1 MFRLDSN
8 HRSGFLVYQGN
19 LPGSI
24 GICHLRIIRGR
35 ERLLFLV
42 SELTHNPGPSVTNAI
57 EHIWE
62 AILREFSS
70 LLGEW
75 ETPPMLVEHYSDEA
89 VYGDPSGGH
98 RYAEAFV
105 EPHHIIWEA
114 RTPLEISL
122 LAGVPVIDL
131 EIPVN
136 VLTLKPDTL
145 EQEAVH
151 AKRKTHLR
159 LV

>member
-1 MFRLDSN
+1 MSRLDSDN
-8 HRSGFLVYQGN
+8 RSGFLVYQGN

-24 GICHLRIIRGR
+24 GICHLRILRGDN
-35 ERLLFLV
+35 RLLFLV

-62 AILREFSS
+62 AIQQEFASQ
-70 LLGEW
+70 LGEW
-75 ETPPMLVEHYSDEA
+75 DRPPMLVEHYSDEA
-89 VYGDPSGGH
+89 VYGDASGGN

-105 EPHHIIWEA
+105 EPHHVVWQS

-122 LAGVPVIDL
+122 LAGIPVDDL
-131 EIPVN
+131 EVPVN
-136 VLTLKPDTL
+136 VLTLKPDML
-145 EQEAVH
+145 EQEANH
-151 AKRKTHLR
+151 APRKTHLR